1 MPQEKMSKGSSSPA
15 TSGFAIAPG
24 TTEFTDWTRAIY
36 VGVAGDLVVVLED
49 DSEVFFVGVPA
60 GTTLQVRAKKVLL
73 EVTGSPTE
81 PTTATA
87 LIGLF

>member
-1 MPQEKMSKGSSSPA
+1 MPQEKMSKGSNSPA
-15 TSGFAIAPG
+15 TSGFAISPS

-49 DSEVFFVGVPA
+49 DSEVFFQGVPA
-60 GTTLQVRAKKVLL
+60 GTTLQVRAKKVLT